1 MNSLISQ
8 FSQPLLNWFSIFG
21 RKNLPWQHPR
31 IAYRVWISEIM
42 LQQTQV
48 KTVIPFFERFM
59 ASFPDVRQLA
69 AASEDA
75 VLAHWSGLGYY
86 SRARNIHKTAKIICE
101 EYAGNFPEDLASLIS
116 LPGIGA
122 STAAAI
128 GSLAFNQPTAILD
141 GNVKR
146 VLSRYFMVDGSPE
159 QSIVKKQL
167 WQFAQQCM
175 PEENCAEYTQAIMD
189 LGATCCTLKN
199 PDCQN
204 CPLKNTCRAFLDDK
218 VKHYPFKI
226 IKKARPIK
234 HQQFLLMH
242 TEDNLIYLE
251 KRPPGLWGGLWCMP
265 AIEIDIDP
273 VEFILEQYGFDCRE
287 IKNLMAI
294 KHSFTHFHLHITA
307 RAISIQPNAK
317 MIADNP
323 GKWFGSNQ
331 FNTIGLAKPVSQ
343 IMNHFLQAVI

>member
-1 MNSLISQ
+1 MNKLISQ
-8 FSQPLLNWFSIFG
+8 FSQPLLNWFSCFG

-48 KTVIPFFERFM
+48 QTVIPFFERFM

-128 GSLAFNQPTAILD
+128 ASLAFNKPTAIMD

-146 VLSRYFMVDGSPE
+146 VLSRYFMVDGAPE
-159 QSIVKKQL
+159 QSAVKKQL
-167 WQFAQQCM
+167 WHFAQQCM

-199 PDCQN
+199 PNCQN
-204 CPLKNTCRAFLDDK
+204 CPLKNTCQAFLNDK
-218 VKHYPFKI
+218 VQHYPFKA

-234 HQQFLLMH
+234 HQQFLVMH
-242 TEDNLIYLE
+242 TENNLIYLE
-251 KRPPGLWGGLWCMP
+251 KRPAGLWGGLWCMP
-265 AIEIDIDP
+265 AIEVDIDP
-273 VEFILEQYGFDCRE
+273 AVFILENYGFDCIE
-287 IKNLMAI
+287 INNLMTM

-307 RAISIQPNAK
+307 RAISIQTNDK
-317 MIADNP
+317 LIADTP
-323 GKWFGSNQ
+323 GQWFGSNQ
-331 FNTIGLAKPVSQ
+331 FNSIGLAKPVSQ
-343 IMNHFLQAVI
+343 IMNHFLQPLI